1 MGKKVVSWLDTTKHH
16 SKLNPGKS
24 LKAFLPA
31 AQKEWKQIKAG
42 NHPTKMA
49 KPPAEKGVKD
59 VVKIKKTRKRGKSS
73 KGKSSKGKSSKGK
86 SSKGNSS
93 KRRRTSKRGKK

>member
-73 KGKSSKGKSSKGK
+73 KGKSSKG
-86 SSKGNSS
+86 NSS